1 MKDWFE
7 SLEPREKI
15 SVACGAV
22 VVVIAVIYGL
32 LWAPLE
38 RSHAQLETSVG
49 NWERSLTE
57 LGTLR
62 ALATSSMQRG
72 SQGGNAAALQQAP
85 IIIVDQTLR
94 SRGLEQY
101 RRRSQP
107 TTSNGVRVEFEGV
120 AFDELVLWLGDLSAQ
135 YEMHVQAGSV
145 SAIAQAGPGRVNA
158 SLTLERA
165 L

>member
-7 SLEPREKI
+7 NLESREQVFVAAGAVI
-15 SVACGAV
+15 VVVALLYALLWVPLDRNHRQVQQSVA
-22 VVVIAVIYGL
+22 
-32 LWAPLE
+32 
-38 RSHAQLETSVG
+38 
-49 NWERSLTE
+49 NWEQSLSE
-57 LGTLR
+57 LGPLR
-62 ALATSSMQRG
+62 ALVANAGRETPRG
-72 SQGGNAAALQQAP
+72 AVDVGQAP

-107 TTSNGVRVEFEGV
+107 TTSNGIRVELESV
-120 AFDELVLWLGDLSAQ
+120 PFDEMVLWLGDLSDQ
-135 YEMHVQAGSV
+135 FGLQVQAGSL

-158 SLTLERA
+158 SLTLERS

>member
-1 MKDWFE
+1 MKDWFG
-7 SLEPREKI
+7 SLESREQAF
-15 SVACGAV
+15 VAGGGI
-22 VVVIAVIYGL
+22 VVVIALIYAL
-32 LWAPLE
+32 LWLPLDRNHE
-38 RSHAQLETSVG
+38 QLATSVS

-62 ALATSSMQRG
+62 SLVTASRQAPANGSVAAT
-72 SQGGNAAALQQAP
+72 QQAP
-85 IIIVDQTLR
+85 IIVVDQTLR
-94 SRGLEQY
+94 GRGLEQY

-107 TTSNGVRVEFEGV
+107 TTNNGVRVEFEGV

-135 YEMHVQAGSV
+135 YGMHVQAGSV

>member
-7 SLEPREKI
+7 NLEARERLFVTGGVI
-15 SVACGAV
+15 VI
-22 VVVIAVIYGL
+22 VIALIYSL
-32 LWAPLE
+32 LWMPLDKNHRE
-38 RSHAQLETSVG
+38 MATSVG
-49 NWERSLTE
+49 NWERSLAE
-57 LGTLR
+57 LRPLR
-62 ALATSSMQRG
+62 ALAASGVVSNASRADTS
-72 SQGGNAAALQQAP
+72 QQAP

-107 TTSNGVRVEFEGV
+107 TTANGVRVELEGV

-135 YEMHVQAGSV
+135 HSMHVQAGSL
-145 SAIAQAGPGRVNA
+145 SAISQAGPGRVNA
-158 SLTLERA
+158 SLTLERT

>member
-1 MKDWFE
+1 MKDWFV
-7 SLEPREKI
+7 SLESREQAF
-15 SVACGAV
+15 VAGGGI
-22 VVVIAVIYGL
+22 VVVIALIYAF
-32 LWAPLE
+32 LWLPLDRNHE
-38 RSHAQLETSVG
+38 QLATSVS

-62 ALATSSMQRG
+62 SLVTASRQAPANGSVAAT
-72 SQGGNAAALQQAP
+72 QQAP
-85 IIIVDQTLR
+85 IIVVDQTLR
-94 SRGLEQY
+94 GRGLEQY

-107 TTSNGVRVEFEGV
+107 TTNNGVRVEFEGV

-135 YEMHVQAGSV
+135 YGMHVQAGSV